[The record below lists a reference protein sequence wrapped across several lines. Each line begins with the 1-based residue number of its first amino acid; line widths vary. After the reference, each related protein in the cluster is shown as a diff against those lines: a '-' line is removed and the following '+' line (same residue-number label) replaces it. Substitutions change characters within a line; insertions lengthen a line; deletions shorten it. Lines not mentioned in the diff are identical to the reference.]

1 MTKVQIADAIDDYQ
15 QGNVQALVEPVA
27 PKKVTGTPILSWMTK
42 QGVAEDSELGQ
53 TLKSQDVERIG
64 LLRKGKQ
71 AGYDNIPASEFA
83 DAFGI
88 TPVEDG
94 QGYVDQG
101 WLADMA
107 IQENS
112 GEATL
117 TEDQQVEQNSYEHE
131 LEAFN
136 EEVQRLNTDVN
147 ALINDHQIESEEGY
161 INSMLGNTNMDTQ
174 RGNDEQTTET
184 YTGQDE
190 RSSQIAG
197 QTDSVSTNEA
207 GLSETNEYA
216 GRPEEQTVDSTTPIS
231 TDYTTKVGK
240 PYKTKAIL
248 EKRLKKEGVTD
259 TYDIVEKDGGF
270 VGVVK
275 AEEPQLD
282 EEFNEDFDG
291 EINFSVKSGRRFT
304 TRMIDYLEKQAGKK
318 EYVKRGHF
326 DNLLAG
332 GLKNASKRDKELVS
346 KVMEMPEFKDAQ
358 KVSIPAFIKAMES
371 KLLQFSTIDS
381 DTYSTYGASNVDLDA
396 TSDNS
401 KTVILNTDFNHGEK
415 GHFGG
420 DFDKTT
426 TSADLQ
432 IRKIGAGTHEVD
444 GQAQYVDKDKYYVTL
459 KGLTA
464 DNLES
469 GTYADFNTEEEAQQY
484 IDTFANRKTEDAGML
499 SHYRRTVKD
508 GTKTVVQAGD
518 TRIDTEMLS
527 RPDYWIHKF
536 NRVLGNG
543 PTLSKRQRDDE
554 ALMIKEEIA
563 NYDNRQ
569 LRKMAQAYDD
579 GNLSITTEEDKVTH
593 VLEYQ
598 SDVMQNIKS
607 DRVKKSLTRS
617 NKELRKQEEDKIVTG
632 SKDPSWMGNA
642 DKDIQI
648 DANTIASLK
657 TNNLGKK
664 NYTKIRDAVINL
676 REKAVGGIFKEKEGD
691 LTDDDLAKAIESLG
705 TLELYSGMYQG
716 ESDYINRVINTVA
729 GDLSILQKSLRAEG
743 IDGLTEKSKEK
754 LAGLG
759 GNSLRAYIDHSI
771 AKVQK
776 AGETL
781 DNYKFKR
788 AELDPAVTEGG
799 APIDVETAS
808 NLDELV
814 DILDGFISN
823 QKARLKGTSKKA
835 GEIDKRLDKKYER
848 EGNYYRDNTTIV
860 SDKLIEFHRT
870 VEDGTH
876 KQFGK
881 HVTYQRD
888 NNADDYQKKAI
899 NSMLREMAHASSGL
913 LPREIELW
921 TNKDVEPY
929 ISILEKHIEKAKAKE
944 KLLKDR
950 DITPAQAEE
959 VSKSDQFLGFKQ
971 DHYKVTIQE
980 AIKGAHRDG
989 SKVIRFPTPMTISY
1003 IEGYVDED
1011 NDGEGGFLTYG
1022 EQRVGDEIETHLGDG
1037 AGIMTADY
1045 GENHGYEI
1053 TTAQSGVR
1061 EFKLEDYI
1069 DEEVT
1074 NWHADFEYN
1083 VDVDEYRTKIFDYI
1097 ASRVG
1102 YIEQN
1107 DKDKADLY
1115 ATEEEL
1121 DNITDVSELYQYIN
1135 GKYGPVG
1142 MIVSDQMLDDY
1153 RQELEGNTTD
1163 HLDTMFEGGYHVYD
1177 YDGTDYVVIAQEYG
1191 EEVFVTNESYAT
1203 GMSRED
1209 FKLSDVPNEN
1219 GYQDI
1224 ARKYGYDA
1232 ETKTKGV
1239 FYKYLEKLRP
1249 DLREITDDNGF
1260 TWYESDITSADGSP
1274 TVLFQTK
1281 TKESLK
1287 SDATAN
1293 NEDQEFTQAHRDD
1306 IKHLKLALARTFRK
1320 PVKDMQISQG
1330 RLDMSQVQ
1338 RRELEALFDKRITPV
1353 KTDKV
1358 LNRFNGVVIGNRPD
1372 TIFVNEDSE
1381 QAHISVIG
1389 HEMVHEMRKD
1399 NPELFEQVVES
1410 LRSVVDNEGFN
1421 RYKNQLDANRDRE
1434 GMSPLDANGVREEF
1448 VADLMA
1454 DNWNSEMF
1462 WKKVAVENMSTYKK
1476 IARWVGTW
1484 IAKLLEKA
1492 GKLTRKH
1499 GMLRSKMKAS
1509 QFTDD
1514 LVKTQDILAKVMRQY
1529 VKARSGDKSA
1539 TDSLNNGSVKFSAKG
1554 KTQRLKFDDKKPV
1567 DVDWKGNAI
1576 EHIQN
1581 VDHYLKHYEKQLT
1594 GKNTLYEKLKTQN
1607 AGVKEMTEM
1616 LLESFED
1623 QFSKNLKTNK
1633 LTMKD
1638 FDSYMKSKSI
1648 GDRLRMLNVIHRGNY
1663 GDTYSGWTESR
1674 AERYLNSLSPAK
1686 LKGLQ
1691 AVEGWYRQV
1700 IDRNNKLRVEF
1711 GLDTQSNI
1719 DMYRKREPNYVSW
1732 KEFGDIEDAGI
1743 FYNPYSDS
1751 NSGIGR
1757 GQRQQQQALG
1767 RTSESGDVA
1776 TNLLME
1782 TGNLLKNVGQLNI
1795 ERGFLNMINSY
1806 ESTARDY
1813 DMNPIGYKER
1823 IDPDTGL
1830 VEIVYD
1836 RGTRKDDFIVHDN
1849 TRKNKDGD
1857 PLRIL
1862 VRPKTELAQR
1872 IIQQFRNERT
1882 KSLEGTPF
1890 EFISQYMRFSSA
1902 MITMYSPAFA
1912 LITNP
1917 IRDFGTVMFQLPTYP
1932 EFQNMKD
1939 YKKKVTKRI
1948 PKAWK
1953 DIGRYQW
1960 SDDKTGDFALLRE
1973 FGGKTGWS
1981 VISTDYQKT
1990 NKHIQARIKNI
2001 TRANYNPVKG
2011 LRLFMEQVKKVNELM
2026 ENGIRLAVFRTLLD
2040 EHFPQ
2045 GHHIKPSELTKEERK
2060 VIDRASFIAKNVSL
2074 DFNMK
2079 GNATGWLK
2087 SYWLF
2092 VNPAIQGA
2100 ERTVEALKQ
2109 KRVRHALYTAFG
2121 VWTMNAMMQQILMG
2135 DADDDGEND
2144 YQNLPAYKRN
2154 TGLNFMVAEDKI
2166 VHVPLPL
2173 NLAMINTLANQVA
2186 KYTLSALD
2194 PDDEFKIKLN
2204 PAEDLVEM
2212 MGSVM
2217 YSMSPV
2223 DLISSDMPLQELAPH
2238 IAKLPIELIRNKNWF
2253 GAPIYKDEKFNKHP
2267 PPAPYNYKEGT
2278 NPWAVETAQLLHHLT
2293 GGDETHTGRTW
2304 INNIHP
2310 ESLEYSFDYIL
2321 GGFGSFTRRSVHLP
2335 QKLQDGTV
2343 ELNDIPLVRRL
2354 LNNRHDYSLGD
2365 RFRVA
2370 VEKSFQDRNDKRG
2383 MWMKAKNYE
2392 KMVSKMWKGY
2402 GKLKEAGND
2411 AKAKKQIEAI
2421 TKKQRQFLK
2430 LYNAE

>member
-1 MTKVQIADAIDDYQ
+1 
-15 QGNVQALVEPVA
+15 
-27 PKKVTGTPILSWMTK
+27 
-42 QGVAEDSELGQ
+42 
-53 TLKSQDVERIG
+53 
-64 LLRKGKQ
+64 
-71 AGYDNIPASEFA
+71 
-83 DAFGI
+83 
-88 TPVEDG
+88 
-94 QGYVDQG
+94 
-101 WLADMA
+101 
-107 IQENS
+107 
-112 GEATL
+112 
-117 TEDQQVEQNSYEHE
+117 
-131 LEAFN
+131 
-136 EEVQRLNTDVN
+136 
-147 ALINDHQIESEEGY
+147 
-161 INSMLGNTNMDTQ
+161 
-174 RGNDEQTTET
+174 
-184 YTGQDE
+184 
-190 RSSQIAG
+190 
-197 QTDSVSTNEA
+197 
-207 GLSETNEYA
+207 
-216 GRPEEQTVDSTTPIS
+216 
-231 TDYTTKVGK
+231 
-240 PYKTKAIL
+240 
-248 EKRLKKEGVTD
+248 
-259 TYDIVEKDGGF
+259 
-270 VGVVK
+270 
-275 AEEPQLD
+275 
-282 EEFNEDFDG
+282 
-291 EINFSVKSGRRFT
+291 
-304 TRMIDYLEKQAGKK
+304 
-318 EYVKRGHF
+318 
-326 DNLLAG
+326 
-332 GLKNASKRDKELVS
+332 
-346 KVMEMPEFKDAQ
+346 
-358 KVSIPAFIKAMES
+358 
-371 KLLQFSTIDS
+371 
-381 DTYSTYGASNVDLDA
+381 
-396 TSDNS
+396 
-401 KTVILNTDFNHGEK
+401 
-415 GHFGG
+415 
-420 DFDKTT
+420 
-426 TSADLQ
+426 
-432 IRKIGAGTHEVD
+432 
-444 GQAQYVDKDKYYVTL
+444 
-459 KGLTA
+459 
-464 DNLES
+464 
-469 GTYADFNTEEEAQQY
+469 
-484 IDTFANRKTEDAGML
+484 
-499 SHYRRTVKD
+499 
-508 GTKTVVQAGD
+508 
-518 TRIDTEMLS
+518 
-527 RPDYWIHKF
+527 
-536 NRVLGNG
+536 
-543 PTLSKRQRDDE
+543 
-554 ALMIKEEIA
+554 
-563 NYDNRQ
+563 
-569 LRKMAQAYDD
+569 
-579 GNLSITTEEDKVTH
+579 
-593 VLEYQ
+593 
-598 SDVMQNIKS
+598 
-607 DRVKKSLTRS
+607 
-617 NKELRKQEEDKIVTG
+617 
-632 SKDPSWMGNA
+632 
-642 DKDIQI
+642 
-648 DANTIASLK
+648 
-657 TNNLGKK
+657 
-664 NYTKIRDAVINL
+664 
-676 REKAVGGIFKEKEGD
+676 
-691 LTDDDLAKAIESLG
+691 
-705 TLELYSGMYQG
+705 
-716 ESDYINRVINTVA
+716 
-729 GDLSILQKSLRAEG
+729 
-743 IDGLTEKSKEK
+743 
-754 LAGLG
+754 
-759 GNSLRAYIDHSI
+759 
-771 AKVQK
+771 
-776 AGETL
+776 
-781 DNYKFKR
+781 
-788 AELDPAVTEGG
+788 
-799 APIDVETAS
+799 
-808 NLDELV
+808 
-814 DILDGFISN
+814 
-823 QKARLKGTSKKA
+823 
-835 GEIDKRLDKKYER
+835 
-848 EGNYYRDNTTIV
+848 
-860 SDKLIEFHRT
+860 
-870 VEDGTH
+870 
-876 KQFGK
+876 
-881 HVTYQRD
+881 
-888 NNADDYQKKAI
+888 
-899 NSMLREMAHASSGL
+899 
-913 LPREIELW
+913 
-921 TNKDVEPY
+921 
-929 ISILEKHIEKAKAKE
+929 
-944 KLLKDR
+944 
-950 DITPAQAEE
+950 
-959 VSKSDQFLGFKQ
+959 
-971 DHYKVTIQE
+971 
-980 AIKGAHRDG
+980 
-989 SKVIRFPTPMTISY
+989 
-1003 IEGYVDED
+1003 
-1011 NDGEGGFLTYG
+1011 
-1022 EQRVGDEIETHLGDG
+1022 
-1037 AGIMTADY
+1037 
-1045 GENHGYEI
+1045 
-1053 TTAQSGVR
+1053 
-1061 EFKLEDYI
+1061 
-1069 DEEVT
+1069 
-1074 NWHADFEYN
+1074 
-1083 VDVDEYRTKIFDYI
+1083 
-1097 ASRVG
+1097 
-1102 YIEQN
+1102 
-1107 DKDKADLY
+1107 
-1115 ATEEEL
+1115 
-1121 DNITDVSELYQYIN
+1121 
-1135 GKYGPVG
+1135 
-1142 MIVSDQMLDDY
+1142 
-1153 RQELEGNTTD
+1153 
-1163 HLDTMFEGGYHVYD
+1163 
-1177 YDGTDYVVIAQEYG
+1177 
-1191 EEVFVTNESYAT
+1191 
-1203 GMSRED
+1203 
-1209 FKLSDVPNEN
+1209 
-1219 GYQDI
+1219 
-1224 ARKYGYDA
+1224 
-1232 ETKTKGV
+1232 
-1239 FYKYLEKLRP
+1239 
-1249 DLREITDDNGF
+1249 
-1260 TWYESDITSADGSP
+1260 
-1274 TVLFQTK
+1274 
-1281 TKESLK
+1281 
-1287 SDATAN
+1287 
-1293 NEDQEFTQAHRDD
+1293 
-1306 IKHLKLALARTFRK
+1306 
-1320 PVKDMQISQG
+1320 
-1330 RLDMSQVQ
+1330 
-1338 RRELEALFDKRITPV
+1338 
-1353 KTDKV
+1353 
-1358 LNRFNGVVIGNRPD
+1358 
-1372 TIFVNEDSE
+1372 
-1381 QAHISVIG
+1381 
-1389 HEMVHEMRKD
+1389 
-1399 NPELFEQVVES
+1399 
-1410 LRSVVDNEGFN
+1410 
-1421 RYKNQLDANRDRE
+1421 
-1434 GMSPLDANGVREEF
+1434 
-1448 VADLMA
+1448 
-1454 DNWNSEMF
+1454 
-1462 WKKVAVENMSTYKK
+1462 
-1476 IARWVGTW
+1476 
-1484 IAKLLEKA
+1484 
-1492 GKLTRKH
+1492 
-1499 GMLRSKMKAS
+1499 MKAS

-1529 VKARSGDKSA
+1529 VLARSGDKKA
-1539 TDSLNNGSVKFSAKG
+1539 TDSLNNGAVDFSAKGNVRNQPNVPEKYSYVNTYPTVSKGEFTGEYLTNYKGHIIRVTKTDEGEWLQEHLQADIYERDHFEWNSTHATMKDALKSLENHEFSANNGSVKFSAKG

-1890 EFISQYMRFSSA
+1890 EFIGQYMRFSSA

-1912 LITNP
+1912 VITNP

-2173 NLAMINTLANQVA
+2173 NLAMVNTLANQVA

-2430 LYNAE
+2430 LYNAQ